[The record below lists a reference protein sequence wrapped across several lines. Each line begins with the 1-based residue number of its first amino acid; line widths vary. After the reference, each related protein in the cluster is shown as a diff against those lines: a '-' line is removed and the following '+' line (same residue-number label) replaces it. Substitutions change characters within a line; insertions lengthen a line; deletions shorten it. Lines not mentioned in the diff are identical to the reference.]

1 MGYSEGH
8 TGALASIEV
17 PQELLEEMAWRF
29 RVEDAS
35 PWNYSMFVLAT
46 LVVLLSAFLL
56 RRNIQA
62 RRNQKL
68 QTAEK
73 TKQTV
78 ELQDTTEARIKDD
91 NSLNMVTET
100 LLSEKPSLAQEE
112 TKLTESAVPA
122 AFLPDPQES
131 ES

>member
-1 MGYSEGH
+1 MGHSEGH
-8 TGALASIEV
+8 TGALASTEV
-17 PQELLEEMAWRF
+17 PQELLEEMLWRF

-46 LVVLLSAFLL
+46 VVVLLSAFLL

-62 RRNQKL
+62 RRNQKM
-68 QTAEK
+68 QPTEK

-78 ELQDTTEARIKDD
+78 ELAKIKDD

-112 TKLTESAVPA
+112 TKFTESAAPVVV
-122 AFLPDPQES
+122 L
-131 ES
+131 